1 MLREAARLAEAGK
14 LAPRIDARRFAL
26 HDAERAYEALLDGT
40 ARGKIIVDV
49 DAALAG

>member
-1 MLREAARLAEAGK
+1 MLYEATRLAEAGK
-14 LAPRIDARRFAL
+14 LAPRVDARRFDF
-26 HDAERAYEALLDGT
+26 HSAERAYEALLDGT